1 MLGVSSPRI
10 FPAGVPFSALHSY
23 QADSPPDPPEPSPRL
38 HAVDFDDGIAVAV
51 SVRKYQMQG
60 MEEASTAPA
69 ELGGTY
75 EREEGDAATCMAL
88 SHATAAASGPS
99 STGSAHVIFQPKLS
113 PCQSGRLS
121 RGAAAGVAS
130 AAAAGVGHVPAAAT
144 APSSPGGRRTFPL
157 PPPDAFR
164 QQQQQQLHR
173 KPTASASF
181 GASAA
186 AAGLSAAAAALGGDD
201 GATEVL
207 RRSSSRPLFSF
218 LRSGYGAL
226 AAEAAEAS
234 GSGAGTNAVT
244 NDAGGVATGVDQQ
257 QLQGPAGPPGF
268 FRASAGGMSAY
279 SADVG
284 TGGPHSADVL
294 FASISN
300 TADGSS
306 AGLDAPA
313 AAAIS
318 SRSTLGGARLRMPTM
333 SQRSS
338 SRCGGAAFRSITSS
352 EDQVPDG
359 GGGGGVEPYPVPASP
374 QLRRFLRPACQ
385 SFDGTS
391 ADAVESPAQ
400 PAHHSPAAFPPH
412 AAVSSAASS
421 GGGSFRRARMP
432 TAIAATAAVAM
443 TADGHASAAH
453 APGIDSG
460 AAVDTAA
467 ANSPLPRSQH
477 QQHTRYSMARPAAL
491 SLPHVQQVAASD
503 AASTAG
509 LLLPT
514 PPPMLQSPS
523 AGGPR
528 GLAASGATAMPACSS
543 PKARQ
548 QGAMRSGGWCGGGAG
563 GGGTGS
569 PGPGGGDDMATPS
582 SSSGYGGGAS
592 VPETAAGAAV
602 VAPSPRG
609 YGGIIFLYDGING
622 DGPQGSSGADA
633 RRGDEW
639 QQSGS
644 LPFFAAAPVTSRSP
658 RASYSGGG
666 GGGAAGSSRFGGG
679 ATGTSSE
686 KSIRLPASVLTASTS
701 TGGIAGNSSGA
712 SCVVGEDLARGLIS
726 GSSGRQLLPSSGVGA
741 LTGSPTRTRLART
754 EQRRS
759 RQAVAAVSSLAP
771 TGAGA
776 LPSNS
781 YESASAPLLLPTV
794 LGPLPPASPK
804 LPASVTG
811 MSSSSSSMAAGA
823 LAGAESAVNSALQP
837 ELQTRLG
844 QRPGGSLTRKGSFG
858 G

>member
-1 MLGVSSPRI
+1 MASASACCAGTENGITNEPQTSSLSGRDAADAARYGLPDPSDLADDPTLAGCCAEDLKNFRRAERLRNALLEVDPTMARLKLTGQVLPGPPPPAQPGQQGEGSPLELTDDDEDDPELVDLRARRLQELQRQAAERQVASSQGYGQLNDVPGAKLLATVEGVQGPAVVHVAIPGHEAGALLDEYLAVSSYLERLRVLRSGHSGPPRRPAGAQRRRGGTSDNEEGGEVEEDEEEEWRLKPCEGPESRALDVLNAALDNRARSIKDLRALNQTVLAREMEQRRRVEAREMLGVSSPRI

-113 PCQSGRLS
+113 PC
-121 RGAAAGVAS
+121 
-130 AAAAGVGHVPAAAT
+130 
-144 APSSPGGRRTFPL
+144 
-157 PPPDAFR
+157 
-164 QQQQQQLHR
+164 
-173 KPTASASF
+173 
-181 GASAA
+181 
-186 AAGLSAAAAALGGDD
+186 DD

-374 QLRRFLRPACQ
+374 QLRRFLRPA
-385 SFDGTS
+385 S
-391 ADAVESPAQ
+391 
-400 PAHHSPAAFPPH
+400 
-412 AAVSSAASS
+412 
-421 GGGSFRRARMP
+421 
-432 TAIAATAAVAM
+432 
-443 TADGHASAAH
+443 
-453 APGIDSG
+453 
-460 AAVDTAA
+460 
-467 ANSPLPRSQH
+467 
-477 QQHTRYSMARPAAL
+477 
-491 SLPHVQQVAASD
+491 
-503 AASTAG
+503 
-509 LLLPT
+509 
-514 PPPMLQSPS
+514 
-523 AGGPR
+523 
-528 GLAASGATAMPACSS
+528 
-543 PKARQ
+543 
-548 QGAMRSGGWCGGGAG
+548 
-563 GGGTGS
+563 
-569 PGPGGGDDMATPS
+569 
-582 SSSGYGGGAS
+582 
-592 VPETAAGAAV
+592 
-602 VAPSPRG
+602 
-609 YGGIIFLYDGING
+609 
-622 DGPQGSSGADA
+622 
-633 RRGDEW
+633 
-639 QQSGS
+639 
-644 LPFFAAAPVTSRSP
+644 
-658 RASYSGGG
+658 
-666 GGGAAGSSRFGGG
+666 
-679 ATGTSSE
+679 
-686 KSIRLPASVLTASTS
+686 
-701 TGGIAGNSSGA
+701 
-712 SCVVGEDLARGLIS
+712 
-726 GSSGRQLLPSSGVGA
+726 
-741 LTGSPTRTRLART
+741 
-754 EQRRS
+754 
-759 RQAVAAVSSLAP
+759 
-771 TGAGA
+771 
-776 LPSNS
+776 
-781 YESASAPLLLPTV
+781 
-794 LGPLPPASPK
+794 SPK

-844 QRPGGSLTRKGSFG
+844 QRPGGSLTRKASRCLIPNAALLGICAIPKPLIPSPTWSKKSGEELSGSRSAGCQCFPMSLRYLRHSKSAG
-858 G
+858 ASRAVPLSLHTPDPIRVPPFMFRPLRMPFPTPTTHALKPRPISTVLAWELQQQRTGVF

>member
-1 MLGVSSPRI
+1 MMRPTSCGCMK
-10 FPAGVPFSALHSY
+10 AGVHLI
-23 QADSPPDPPEPSPRL
+23 E
-38 HAVDFDDGIAVAV
+38 
-51 SVRKYQMQG
+51 
-60 MEEASTAPA
+60 
-69 ELGGTY
+69 
-75 EREEGDAATCMAL
+75 
-88 SHATAAASGPS
+88 
-99 STGSAHVIFQPKLS
+99 
-113 PCQSGRLS
+113 
-121 RGAAAGVAS
+121 AAGVQAGSHLRKERCHAGLQLAKLIAHYNGVDCSTGAIGSSSSSTSAS
-130 AAAAGVGHVPAAAT
+130 PATSCPAA
-144 APSSPGGRRTFPL
+144 S
-157 PPPDAFR
+157 
-164 QQQQQQLHR
+164 
-173 KPTASASF
+173 
-181 GASAA
+181 
-186 AAGLSAAAAALGGDD
+186 
-201 GATEVL
+201 
-207 RRSSSRPLFSF
+207 RRSSWARASTSACSSASGICCGVGRVPPVTWVFTIRACCARGNRRTSRCRRSYPRLGTAAPAPSRPCT
-218 LRSGYGAL
+218 R
-226 AAEAAEAS
+226 
-234 GSGAGTNAVT
+234 
-244 NDAGGVATGVDQQ
+244 ATD
-257 QLQGPAGPPGF
+257 P
-268 FRASAGGMSAY
+268 RAS
-279 SADVG
+279 
-284 TGGPHSADVL
+284 H
-294 FASISN
+294 ASKV
-300 TADGSS
+300 
-306 AGLDAPA
+306 
-313 AAAIS
+313 
-318 SRSTLGGARLRMPTM
+318 
-333 SQRSS
+333 
-338 SRCGGAAFRSITSS
+338 SS
-352 EDQVPDG
+352 EDQVPGG
-359 GGGGGVEPYPVPASP
+359 GGGGGVEPCPLPASP
-374 QLRRFLRPACQ
+374 QLRRFLQPACQ

-400 PAHHSPAAFPPH
+400 PAHHPPAAFPPH
-412 AAVSSAASS
+412 AAASSAASS
-421 GGGSFRRARMP
+421 GGGSFRRARMT
-432 TAIAATAAVAM
+432 TAVAATAAVAT

-453 APGIDSG
+453 APGIGSG
-460 AAVDTAA
+460 SAADAAA
-467 ANSPLPRSQH
+467 ANSPLQRSQYL
-477 QQHTRYSMARPAAL
+477 QHARYTMTRPAAL
-491 SLPHVQQVAASD
+491 SLPHIQQVAASD

-794 LGPLPPASPK
+794 LGPLSPTSPK

-811 MSSSSSSMAAGA
+811 MSSSSSIMAAGA
-823 LAGAESAVNSALQP
+823 LAGAESAVTSALQP
-837 ELQTRLG
+837 ELQTRLC
-844 QRPGGSLTRKGSFG
+844 QRPGGSLCWGNQRG
-858 G
+858 GPWQRRGGRGVRGVLEWMSVEVREP